1 MLARPFRFHGHGSLR
16 HVQTRGKVVRG
27 QWFTLKYA
35 ASAKRKKYR
44 AAVVVSKKVHKSAV
58 TRNRIRRRIYEVIRT
73 SVAADGPAF
82 DIVFIVYSEHVAE
95 MNAAELKGMIREQLQ
110 KAGIPLQITPSKSNN
125 HDIVEERS

>member
-16 HVQTRGKVVRG
+16 HVYTRGKVVRG

-35 ASAKRKKYR
+35 ANAKRKRYR

-58 TRNRIRRRIYEVIRT
+58 TRNRIRRRMYAAIQNLVM
-73 SVAADGPAF
+73 ADGPVF
-82 DIVFIVYSEHVAE
+82 DIVFTVYSEHVAD
-95 MNAAELKGMIREQLQ
+95 MNADELTNAMRDQLQ
-110 KAGIPLQITPSKSNN
+110 KAGVPIRMTPLSQNN